1 MLAGRK
7 KHLRQRMLR
16 YLIPILIGMA
26 GLLFASWA
34 PLESPVLR
42 FTVVLL
48 SVAVPLFAGGNLLV
62 GSRGIEKLVML
73 AGVLMLLLG
82 AAVNFSDFPVE
93 PGNLSRY
100 QMNILAIS
108 RWLGM
113 GSLML
118 GLFVVLIGVV
128 RTGEAIEQLGERFRQ
143 LADHISEGFV
153 LSLPDGTVVT
163 VNQRFLEMFDVTE
176 DDVIGENVRDLV
188 ARNEMAFMGPHLDLR
203 AKGLA
208 SEYEVNWTTRGED
221 RQLWISGTPIF
232 DRHGHHMGTLAT
244 IRDIT
249 EKNRMSFRLEQYAKG
264 LQDLV
269 EEQTQKLRG
278 SEEQL
283 RELLMHMNEGFLTI
297 DSGYRIQFAN
307 KRISELLRTNADALR
322 GREIFDFIDPSG
334 RVKLLE
340 QLRTERMGLVTGARP
355 EVVFSGADGRA
366 IHAVVAVSPVK
377 GAGDEAG
384 AAGRLVEHPAAP
396 GEDETRYSLV
406 ITDVS
411 QLKHMQHQLELRA
424 SELEAVNREL
434 RMYGRAKDGFLS
446 NVSHELK
453 TPLSTINGYVEM
465 LESGSLGQLQV
476 PQANALMVMGRN
488 VKRLVSLIN
497 EMIEFSRMEIRGVQL
512 KVVLFSLER
521 LLREA
526 VASVQPQALI
536 KDLSISIF
544 SSEELPPVWGDRGKI
559 AQVMGILLSNAVKF
573 SHEGGVIQIQVVE
586 RPDGLGIAVSDTG
599 IGIDAANHSRVFEKF
614 YQVDGSMSR
623 RFEGAGIGL
632 SIAKSIVE
640 AHGGKIELESELG
653 KGSTF
658 TVVLPDAVFDSSHS
672 AESAAGLDKLRV
684 LVVAAGE
691 TLRSAVRAVLGGC
704 GCEVVEASNG
714 YESERLAAE
723 TTPDLILFDEIVS
736 DGAGATAVMN
746 LHQNL
751 DTANIP
757 MVAFA
762 GEGDAGVDGLT
773 EYAHEMHV
781 VTKPFNAQGLLNVIR
796 NVCFNE
802 PIPAVPPAETPKPL
816 PRVLVLDGDP
826 DLLEWVETA
835 LVRRNIDC
843 ATATEVGK
851 ALELARQNPPDV
863 IFADADTADADTG
876 DLLAKFRGCPG
887 VRAPVYVLTA
897 LGEAFTAA
905 AGAAGSLKKPFEIDQ
920 MMAIVKE
927 VVLVSENSPTPAA

>member
-1 MLAGRK
+1 MPAGRK
-7 KHLRQRMLR
+7 KRLRQRMLR

-34 PLESPVLR
+34 PLGSPVLR

-48 SVAVPLFAGGNLLV
+48 SVAVPLFAGGNLLA
-62 GSRGIEKLVML
+62 GSRGFEKVVML

-100 QMNILAIS
+100 QMTILTVS

-128 RTGEAIEQLGERFRQ
+128 QTGEAIDQIGERFRQ

-153 LSLPDGTVVT
+153 LSLPDETVVT

-188 ARNEMAFMGPHLDLR
+188 ARNELSFMGPHLDLR

-208 SEYEVNWTTRGED
+208 SEYEVNWTSRGED

-269 EEQTQKLRG
+269 EEQTQKLRR

-283 RELLMHMNEGFLTI
+283 RELLMHMNEGFMTI

-307 KRISELLRTNADALR
+307 KRISELLRIDAEALR
-322 GREIFDFIDPSG
+322 GREVFDFIDPSG

-355 EVVFSGADGRA
+355 EVVFSGADGRP

-377 GAGDEAG
+377 GAEGEGD
-384 AAGRLVEHPAAP
+384 AGRLAEHPAAR
-396 GEDETRYSLV
+396 GEDDTRYSLV

-411 QLKHMQHQLELRA
+411 PLKHMQHQLELRA
-424 SELEAVNREL
+424 SELEAVNHEL
-434 RMYGRAKDGFLS
+434 RMYGRAKDSFLS

-512 KVVLFSLER
+512 KVALFNFER
-521 LLREA
+521 LVREA
-526 VASVQPQALI
+526 VASIQPQALT

-544 SSEELPPVWGDRGKI
+544 MPDDLPPVWADRGKI

-573 SHEGGVIQIQVVE
+573 SHEGGVIQVQAIE

-599 IGIDAANHSRVFEKF
+599 IGIDPVNHTRVFEKF

-640 AHGGKIELESELG
+640 AHGGKIELESQLG
-653 KGSTF
+653 KGSKF
-658 TVVLPDAVFDSSHS
+658 TVVLPEVVFDASHS
-672 AESAAGLDKLRV
+672 PESGAGLEKLRV
-684 LVVAAGE
+684 LVVADGE
-691 TLRSAVRAVLGGC
+691 TLRSAVRTVLGGC
-704 GCEVVEASNG
+704 GCEVVEAPNG
-714 YESERLAAE
+714 FECARLAGE
-723 TTPDLILFDEIVS
+723 TNPDLMLIDEIVS
-736 DGAGATAVMN
+736 DAAGATAVMN

-751 DTANIP
+751 ETANIP

-762 GEGDAGVDGLT
+762 GEGDAGADGLA

-781 VTKPFNAQGLLNVIR
+781 LRKPFNAQGLLNIVR

-802 PIPAVPPAETPKPL
+802 PIPVAAPAEAPKPL

-826 DLLEWVETA
+826 DLLEWVETVLA
-835 LVRRNIDC
+835 RRNIIC
-843 ATATEVGK
+843 ATATEVSK
-851 ALELARQNPPDV
+851 ALDLALQNPPDV
-863 IFADADTADADTG
+863 IFADAYATGAECADV
-876 DLLAKFRGCPG
+876 LSKFRECPG

-897 LGEAFTAA
+897 IGETFTALE
-905 AGAAGSLKKPFEIDQ
+905 GAAGSLKKPFEIDQ
-920 MMAIVKE
+920 MTAIVKE
-927 VVLVSENSPTPAA
+927 VVLASENSPAPAA